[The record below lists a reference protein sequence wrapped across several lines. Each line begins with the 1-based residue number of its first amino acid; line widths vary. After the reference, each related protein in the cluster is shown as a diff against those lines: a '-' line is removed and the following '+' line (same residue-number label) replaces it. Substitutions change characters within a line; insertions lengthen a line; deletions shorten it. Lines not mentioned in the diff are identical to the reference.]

1 MMGGVFPVLSVGAL
15 FFLIDS
21 IFSMVFTGLLELV
34 ALTIGVFSSVT
45 VVGIILGVA

>member
-1 MMGGVFPVLSVGAL
+1 MMDGVFTVLSVGAL
-15 FFLIDS
+15 FFSIDS

-34 ALTIGVFSSVT
+34 VLTIGVSFSVT